1 MSQPVLLKVYG
12 SLYPASESDRK
23 ALALACSSRMPQGSA
38 GEEDAVVLEGDLL
51 RISFEGLF
59 FPADELLAAI
69 AGRLGPEQKGKLD
82 VLDLEAWRLER
93 HVFANGRISQSS
105 APLNNV
111 LDFSGH

>member
-12 SLYPASESDRK
+12 SLYPANEADRA
-23 ALALACSSRMPQGSA
+23 ALALACAGRLPCDSE
-38 GEEDAVVLEGDLL
+38 GEEAVVLEGDLL
-51 RISFEGLF
+51 RISFEGLC
-59 FPADELLAAI
+59 FPVDEMLAAL
-69 AGRLGPEQKGKLD
+69 AARLRPEQQGKLD

-93 HVFANGRISQSS
+93 HSFLNGRITRSA